1 MLTGNDKK
9 DIEYVLKKL
18 NDKSYY
24 EYELLASILKHTNI
38 VGKLN
43 LYDLCNSTENNNPSK
58 NDILFIIEMIN
69 RGA

>member
-43 LYDLCNSTENNNPSK
+43 LYDLCKK
-58 NDILFIIEMIN
+58 NILLVLLEVVQLK
-69 RGA
+69 